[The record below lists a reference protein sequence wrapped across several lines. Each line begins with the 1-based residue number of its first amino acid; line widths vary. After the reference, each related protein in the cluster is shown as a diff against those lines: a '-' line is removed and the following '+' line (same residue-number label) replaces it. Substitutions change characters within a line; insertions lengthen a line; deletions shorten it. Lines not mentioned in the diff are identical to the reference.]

1 MCSDTVLSVHPVTII
16 WVKNLIIM
24 DEVAEVISA
33 QALPRTHMFSSLGE
47 QGRRV
52 LGCALSIYFC
62 LLAVTHSGIKK
73 NNVFLAQ

>member
-1 MCSDTVLSVHPVTII
+1 
-16 WVKNLIIM
+16 M

-47 QGRRV
+47 QGGRV